1 MTTSKHKDND
11 EKLLWTINET
21 AKYLAVHAKTVARLI
36 DQGELPSLRIGRCI
50 RVPKQAILD
59 WVEAQT
65 RYNSRCAG
73 LVVRNPKGE
82 RKCLNSARKGK
93 GSREDLGRSSGGRLT
108 PTQVVE
114 DFNALLGQPTRGKR

>member
-1 MTTSKHKDND
+1 MD
-11 EKLLWTINET
+11 EKKSPEEPLLWTLSE
-21 AKYLAVHAKTVARLI
+21 AARQLAVCSRTVSRLV
-36 DQGELPSLRIGRCI
+36 DNGAFPVVRYGR
-50 RVPKQAILD
+50 RKYVSKQAVLD

-73 LVVRNPKGE
+73 LAVRHPKGE

-114 DFNALLGQPTRGKR
+114 EFNALLGQPTRRKH